1 MMNNRVVKVEDVISL
16 IDEKIEFLKQQNGA
30 GVIFKMFKMFNDE
43 QVKNVVDKNNETI
56 KELTELRMKVLE
68 L

>member
-30 GVIFKMFKMFNDE
+30 GVIFKMR
-43 QVKNVVDKNNETI
+43 
-56 KELTELRMKVLE
+56 EL
-68 L
+68 

>member
-1 MMNNRVVKVEDVISL
+1 MNNRVVKVEDVIKL
-16 IDEKIEFLKQQNGA
+16 IDEKIEFLKQQNSA
-30 GVIFKMFKMFNDE
+30 GVLLSMFKMFDDE
-43 QVKNVVDKNNETI
+43 QVKNVVYRNNETI